1 MKKVSVAAKFSFRCE
16 QYYAVPVNG
25 LLVYN
30 NTVTQQFLLLF
41 KKSCFLIG
49 SLTNST
55 YNFTAWWIWHPW
67 HEVKKESFCLCVAST
82 LYETTFYFRWIQNKR
97 QTFFIQNVGPYTN
110 ISNFIENSFRKQKF
124 SFKARDKTPTNK
136 SFRKEK

>member
-41 KKSCFLIG
+41 L
-49 SLTNST
+49 
-55 YNFTAWWIWHPW
+55 
-67 HEVKKESFCLCVAST
+67 
-82 LYETTFYFRWIQNKR
+82 FYF
-97 QTFFIQNVGPYTN
+97 
-110 ISNFIENSFRKQKF
+110 NFYDFAKQKETF
-124 SFKARDKTPTNK
+124 IAKN
-136 SFRKEK
+136 